1 MEIINKQNIEMDKHS
16 RDVRV
21 VTTVGLIINILLTVL
36 KFVAGIFGMSQALVA
51 DAIHSMSDTI
61 SDLAI
66 IVGSY
71 YWAKPADADHPY
83 GHRRIETLVTMFVG
97 AMLLLA
103 GLGIIRQAFIS
114 IQSGHIERPGA
125 IAAWTAVVSIIVK
138 ELLYRWTRYEGE
150 RVGSPAMMANAWHHR
165 SDAMS
170 SIPALLAIIGSMV
183 LPGWVFLDRIGAV
196 LVSLF
201 IMQAAYVILQ
211 PGLRELIDGSADP
224 EICNKIEEIACA
236 VDGVLQIHRLRVRLS
251 GARLYVDLHLVVDGN
266 LSVRV
271 GHNIAGAVKGSIMN
285 AGLEVVDMVIHVEP
299 DEKRSSVRN
308 TTSQR

>member
-1 MEIINKQNIEMDKHS
+1 MINRQNNKIDRHS
-16 RDVRV
+16 RDVRL
-21 VTTVGLIINILLTVL
+21 VTAVGLIINVILTVL
-36 KFVAGIFGMSQALVA
+36 KFGAGIFGQSQALVA
-51 DAIHSMSDTI
+51 DAIHSLSDTV

-71 YWAKPADADHPY
+71 YWTKPADADHPY
-83 GHRRIETLVTMFVG
+83 GHRRIETLITLFVG
-97 AMLLLA
+97 GMLLLA
-103 GLGIIRQAFIS
+103 GLGIIRQAFMS

-125 IAAWTAVVSIIVK
+125 VAAWTALVSIIVK
-138 ELLYRWTRYEGE
+138 ELLFRWTRSAGE
-150 RVGSPAMMANAWHHR
+150 RINSPAVLANAWHHR

-224 EICNKIEEIACA
+224 EICKKIKAIACNI
-236 VDGVLQIHRLRVRLS
+236 DGVLQIHRLRVRLS
-251 GARLYVDLHLVVDGN
+251 GARLHVDLHLVVDGN
-266 LSVRV
+266 LSVRA
-271 GHNIAGAVKGSIMN
+271 GHNIAGAVKNSIMG
-285 AGLEVVDMVIHVEP
+285 AGLDVEDVVIHVEP
-299 DEKRSSVRN
+299 EEKHRAARDN
-308 TTSQR
+308 IL